1 MKYTLLLLLSLIFT
15 TLNAQDAKDYFP
27 QTSGAAW
34 QYRVDVT
41 LNDSTTTS
49 FTRNDVLTA
58 VSDTADVRYITMT
71 SIPAGVQTLK
81 LRGDSVRASLNLALP
96 LAGVLELD
104 SLTANLLGGNTPETT
119 LFTTNAPIGQLNE
132 QNTLRQRIETPRQLR
147 DAIETDGVF
156 AFTLSDSLDVVVTQS
171 FRREANELLILP
183 AGEYETIHIQTIL
196 ALSAEI
202 EGQTAFGT
210 LRLTLPL
217 LEDYILSSWYSAGTG
232 LVRQKADP
240 RVISVADS
248 LLQTDS
254 PLDSIAIPGF
264 DMQLT
269 EFSPTAETS
278 TASST
283 PLANQVRLHA
293 NYPNPFNPTTTIP
306 FELDQ
311 TARVSLSIWDVRG
324 ARVVVLLDQTLG
336 PGMHQVQFQNARN
349 LSSGVYF
356 VRLEAQTASGVI
368 RQVQPITL
376 VK

>member
-1 MKYTLLLLLSLIFT
+1 MKYTLLILFTLIFVD
-15 TLNAQDAKDYFP
+15 LSAQDAKYYFP
-27 QTSGAAW
+27 ATPGAAW

-58 VSDTADVRYITMT
+58 VSDTADTRFITLT

-104 SLTANLLGGNTPETT
+104 SLTARLLGGNTPETT
-119 LFTTNAPIGQLNE
+119 LFTTNATIGQLNE
-132 QNTLRQRIETPRQLR
+132 QNALRQRIETPQQLR
-147 DAIETDGVF
+147 DAIETDGVLS
-156 AFTLSDSLDVVVTQS
+156 FTLSDSLDIVVTQS
-171 FRREANELLILP
+171 FRRQADEMLLLP
-183 AGEYETIHIQTIL
+183 AGEYETMHIQTIL

-202 EGQTAFGT
+202 EGRTAFGT

-232 LVRQKADP
+232 LVRQKAEP

-264 DMQLT
+264 DMQLA
-269 EFSPTAETS
+269 EFTPVAETS
-278 TASST
+278 TVGLNPMAT
-283 PLANQVRLHA
+283 RVRLLS
-293 NYPNPFNPTTTIP
+293 NYPNPFNPGTTIP
-306 FELDQ
+306 FELDEP
-311 TARVSLSIWDVRG
+311 ARVSLSIWDVRG
-324 ARVVVLLDQTLG
+324 ARVVELLNQTME
-336 PGMHQVQFQNARN
+336 PGIHQVQFHSGKN
-349 LSSGVYF
+349 LSSGLYF
-356 VRLEAQTASGVI
+356 VRLEAQTATGVI
-368 RQVQPITL
+368 RQVQSITL

>member
-1 MKYTLLLLLSLIFT
+1 
-15 TLNAQDAKDYFP
+15 
-27 QTSGAAW
+27 
-34 QYRVDVT
+34 
-41 LNDSTTTS
+41 
-49 FTRNDVLTA
+49 
-58 VSDTADVRYITMT
+58 
-71 SIPAGVQTLK
+71 VQTLK

-104 SLTANLLGGNTPETT
+104 SLTADLLGGNTPETT

-356 VRLEAQTASGVI
+356 VRLEAQTVSGVI